1 MIRLIGPDSEQLGVV
16 SIQEALKKAQ
26 EAELDLVEIA
36 PTADPPVCRIMDFGK
51 YQFTQTKKKKT
62 QKARSE
68 IKELKFRPGIGQNDY
83 QVKLNSLLRFLEQ
96 GHKVKVTLR
105 FRGREIAHHELGIQ
119 LLERLKLDLAN
130 QCVVEQEP
138 KFEGRQIVMV
148 VAPKSSKATT

>member
-1 MIRLIGPDSEQLGVV
+1 MIRLIGPEGEQLGVV

-51 YQFTQTKKKKT
+51 YQFAQTKKKKT

-83 QVKLNSLLRFLEQ
+83 QVKLNSLIRFLEQ

-105 FRGREIAHHELGIQ
+105 FRGREIAHHELGVQ
-119 LLERLKLDLAN
+119 LLERLKLDLIS
-130 QCVVEQEP
+130 QFVVEQEP
-138 KFEGRQIVMV
+138 KFEGRQIIMV
-148 VAPKSSKATT
+148 VAPKSSKPTA